1 MIRAV
6 ALIVGVGMAVAGL
19 VAAQDQLLDWQQYG
33 FYMPIRLSA
42 LWIAFW
48 GASSNP
54 TWLRD
59 VLGSAAWL
67 LDQPVSTVLPLVG
80 VFLAWTGMS
89 GIGRT
94 SLRL

>member
-1 MIRAV
+1 MMRAA
-6 ALIVGVGMAVAGL
+6 ALIVGAGMAVVGL
-19 VAAQDQLLDWQQYG
+19 VAAQAQLLDWQQYG
-33 FYMPIRLSA
+33 FYMPIRLST

-48 GASSNP
+48 GASSDFMC
-54 TWLRD
+54 LRD

-67 LDQPVSTVLPLVG
+67 LDQPLRTVLPLVG

-89 GIGRT
+89 GVGRT